1 MNKHL
6 PLFLQHPLAREIALA
21 IVIKLAVIVAIFF
34 AFFDGQSV
42 STDAEAVADRL
53 ANPPQHPI
61 H

>member
-6 PLFLQHPLAREIALA
+6 PLFLQHSLAREIALT

-42 STDAEAVADRL
+42 STDAEAVANRL